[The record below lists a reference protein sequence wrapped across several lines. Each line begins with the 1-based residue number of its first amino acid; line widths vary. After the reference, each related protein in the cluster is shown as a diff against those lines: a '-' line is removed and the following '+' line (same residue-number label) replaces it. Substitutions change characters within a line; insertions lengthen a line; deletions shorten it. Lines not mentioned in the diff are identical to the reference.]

1 MNCGF
6 PAAQNQ
12 MQEYKTEHSPR
23 QHTFTLDAR
32 NAKAAEEKRINAIS
46 GSWCTCH
53 SVKVSWRSVYV
64 RNRESALKSKVEG
77 GKMEEGNLLPGIIS
91 NEKTTSS
98 TKSHIALI

>member
-1 MNCGF
+1 
-6 PAAQNQ
+6 

-23 QHTFTLDAR
+23 QHTFTLDALH
-32 NAKAAEEKRINAIS
+32 AKAAEEKCINAIS

-53 SVKVSWRSVYV
+53 SVKVYV
-64 RNRESALKSKVEG
+64 KNRESALKSKVEG